1 MQFIKQ
7 LRDKHYQIDR
17 KILSNNERNI
27 IINNYESKCNICK
40 TQIEDGEIDHI
51 TPLANGGSNEDIN
64 LQYLCKSCHKQKT
77 KHEKETGEY
86 LKIIDTESSY
96 NNEVSQIMKN
106 PLAHSHAFIES
117 LAPRFFSD
125 DNDNVVNF
133 HIDINKCR
141 KNILY
146 YSEYDYPVF
155 TVMDS
160 PVIYNKD
167 T

>member
-1 MQFIKQ
+1 MVYNIIPSKIRSSQTQIISFHITINDTTFMCVHDSNNLTLNLSWKRIRELCEKHDVEFKNQTFVQFIKQ

-77 KHEKETGEY
+77 KNEKE
-86 LKIIDTESSY
+86 
-96 NNEVSQIMKN
+96 Q
-106 PLAHSHAFIES
+106 
-117 LAPRFFSD
+117 
-125 DNDNVVNF
+125 
-133 HIDINKCR
+133 
-141 KNILY
+141 
-146 YSEYDYPVF
+146 
-155 TVMDS
+155 
-160 PVIYNKD
+160 
-167 T
+167 